1 MPDGCG
7 LAAGLMAGGLI
18 TAKAEGGYLLPARRS
33 GRAPGVQGA
42 ACALGVLVL
51 PKASLGRWL
60 PRITALTVRKRP
72 AGKLEGVGQA
82 WLKGVFSRPGPQEPK
97 KGLPGPAGENP
108 NRPLEKKRPRAQAEG
123 DGRLPGLRLKS
134 PGDVTLGTMRK
145 AHVRQ

>member
-7 LAAGLMAGGLI
+7 LAAGLMAGGVI

-33 GRAPGVQGA
+33 GRAPVPTALPAPWGA
-42 ACALGVLVL
+42 GFAHGL
-51 PKASLGRWL
+51 PWRWL
-60 PRITALTVRKRP
+60 SRITALTVLKRP
-72 AGKLEGVGQA
+72 ADKLEGVGHT
-82 WLKGVFSRPGPQEPK
+82 WLKWVFSRPGPQEPK

-108 NRPLEKKRPRAQAEG
+108 NRPLEKKRPRAQAKG

-134 PGDVTLGTMRK
+134 PGDVTLGTMRE